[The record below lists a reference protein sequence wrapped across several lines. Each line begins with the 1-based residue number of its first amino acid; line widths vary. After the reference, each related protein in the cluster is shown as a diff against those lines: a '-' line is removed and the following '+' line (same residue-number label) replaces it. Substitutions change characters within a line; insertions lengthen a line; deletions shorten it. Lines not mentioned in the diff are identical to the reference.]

1 MKRILLYI
9 GALLSIIPY
18 ATVSAESITH
28 NFDDM
33 YDASPKQLVI
43 TPGSSSKL
51 ATTTT
56 DDDLTYTVS
65 GSTNAK
71 FWLDLHNREGSKV
84 ISINLPSKND
94 FVTVYSPTDAVAQVT
109 IRYYYPEDP
118 SSDDIKVYASADGSS
133 YSDMSATGG
142 SRGIINANIPIG
154 SQYIKIVNKGN
165 TSISIYY
172 IQYTL
177 QTCNC
182 FRYVP
187 E

>member
-1 MKRILLYI
+1 
-9 GALLSIIPY
+9 
-18 ATVSAESITH
+18 
-28 NFDDM
+28 M
-33 YDASPKQLVI
+33 YTASPKRLVVAS
-43 TPGSSSKL
+43 GNKS

-56 DDDLTYTVS
+56 DDLTYTVS
-65 GSTNAK
+65 GGSSAR
-71 FWLDLHNREGSKV
+71 FWLDLHNSEGSKV

-94 FVTVYSPTDAVAQVT
+94 FVTVYSPTDAIAQVT
-109 IRYYYPEDP
+109 IRYYYPESP

-133 YSDMSATGG
+133 YSDVSANGG
-142 SRGIINANIPIG
+142 TRGIIHANIPIG
-154 SQYIKIVNKGN
+154 NQHIKIVNEGN

>member
-9 GALLSIIPY
+9 GALLSIIPF

-28 NFDDM
+28 NFNEM
-33 YDASPKQLVI
+33 YTASPKRLVVA
-43 TPGSSSKL
+43 SDNKS

-56 DDDLTYTVS
+56 DDLTYSVS
-65 GSTNAK
+65 GGSSTR
-71 FWLDLHNREGSKV
+71 FWLDLHHGSGFQV

-94 FVTVYSPTDAVAQVT
+94 FVTVYSPTDAVAQVYF
-109 IRYYYPEDP
+109 RYYYPDKP
-118 SSDDIKVYASADGSS
+118 VSDNIKVYASADGSS
-133 YSDMSATGG
+133 YSDVSATGG

-154 SQYIKIVNKGN
+154 SQYIKIVNEGN
-165 TSISIYY
+165 TSISVYY

-177 QTCNC
+177 QNCNC

>member
-1 MKRILLYI
+1 MKRILSYI
-9 GALLSIIPY
+9 GFAILLAVIPFS
-18 ATVSAESITH
+18 VMRGEDITH
-28 NFDDM
+28 NFDEM
-33 YDASPKQLVI
+33 YDASPKRLVVAS
-43 TPGSSSKL
+43 GNKS

-56 DDDLTYTVS
+56 DDLTYTVS
-65 GSTNAK
+65 GGSLTR

-84 ISINLPSKND
+84 ISINLPSKYD
-94 FVTVYSPTDAVAQVT
+94 YVTIYSPTDAVAQVYF
-109 IRYYYPEDP
+109 RYYYPADP
-118 SSDDIKVYASADGSS
+118 SSDDIKVYASADDSS
-133 YSDMSATGG
+133 YSDVSATGG

-165 TSISIYY
+165 TGISIYY

>member
-9 GALLSIIPY
+9 GALLCIIPF

-28 NFDDM
+28 NFNEM
-33 YDASPKQLVI
+33 YTASPKRLVVAS
-43 TPGSSSKL
+43 GNKS

-56 DDDLTYTVS
+56 DDLTYTVS
-65 GSTNAK
+65 GGSSTR
-71 FWLDLHNREGSKV
+71 FWLDLHHGSGFQV

-94 FVTVYSPTDAVAQVT
+94 FVTVYSPTDAVAQVYF
-109 IRYYYPEDP
+109 RYYYPDKP
-118 SSDDIKVYASADGSS
+118 VSDNIKVYASADGSS
-133 YSDMSATGG
+133 YSDVSATGG

-154 SQYIKIVNKGN
+154 SQYIKIVNEGN
-165 TSISIYY
+165 TSISVYY

-177 QTCNC
+177 QNCNC

>member
-1 MKRILLYI
+1 
-9 GALLSIIPY
+9 
-18 ATVSAESITH
+18 
-28 NFDDM
+28 M
-33 YDASPKQLVI
+33 YTASPKRLVVAS
-43 TPGSSSKL
+43 GNKS
-51 ATTTT
+51 ATTT
-56 DDDLTYTVS
+56 DALRYTVS
-65 GSTNAK
+65 EKSANAK
-71 FWLDLHNREGSKV
+71 FWLDLHNSEGSKV

-94 FVTVYSPTDAVAQVT
+94 FVTVYSPTDAIAQVT
-109 IRYYYPEDP
+109 IRYYYPESP

-133 YSDMSATGG
+133 DSDVSANGG
-142 SRGIINANIPIG
+142 TRGIIHANIPIG
-154 SQYIKIVNKGN
+154 NQHIKIVNEGN